1 LANTSTKCVKTL
13 ATTGIAALLLVS
25 ACSRVHTLESTA
37 HMNRSELIELCRD
50 LKLRANMDCRWNAE
64 EQQSSIE
71 DRQSWEIGCEA
82 RRESAR
88 DSYDNVCLPSRLGT
102 SVSPQQDQQDQQ
114 DE

>member
-1 LANTSTKCVKTL
+1 VTKTDSMRRHYSW
-13 ATTGIAALLLVS
+13 TTGILTGFLVA
-25 ACSRVHTLESTA
+25 ACSHVHTVENTA

-50 LKLRANMDCRWNAE
+50 LRLRANMDCRWNAA

-88 DSYDNVCLPSRLGT
+88 ESYDNVCLPSGLGT
-102 SVSPQQDQQDQQ
+102 STSPEQDQQ